1 MLKQRLFSKFLHEPL
16 FHFLIIG
23 LGFFVLFS
31 QLNTNDE
38 STDEKQIVITKAKV
52 DLMTASFLRERA
64 RAPMANEI
72 QNLIKSEIREELLY
86 REAIALGLD
95 KDDGLIRRRL
105 AQKMKYLF
113 NDLSV
118 VNKASEEE
126 LKEFVSAHPEKFMKP
141 VTISFAQVYF
151 DPKKHE
157 TTLVEDANTLLNKLR
172 ITTIKESTG
181 LGDRSLLPY
190 EFRNKRKTDI
200 DSMFGK
206 EFTKQAFSSPSN
218 TWEGPFESAYGM
230 HLIYIHKRKEDH
242 LPPLADIRDYVEEEW
257 ASLKQ
262 EEANEIFYESLYQH
276 YEIIVANEVLSDASL
291 SAK

>member
-1 MLKQRLFSKFLHEPL
+1 MHKQRLFFKFLREPL
-16 FHFLIIG
+16 FHFLLIG
-23 LGFFVLFS
+23 LGFFFLFS
-31 QLNTNDE
+31 QLNPTE
-38 STDEKQIVITKAKV
+38 EATDSKNIIITQSKIDTMSA
-52 DLMTASFLRERA
+52 TFLRERG
-64 RAPMANEI
+64 RAPLPNEI

-126 LKEFVSAHPEKFMKP
+126 LKEFISEHPEKFMKP
-141 VTISFAQVYF
+141 ATISFAQVYF

-157 TTLVEDANTLLNKLR
+157 TTLVEDANTLLGKLR
-172 ITTIKESTG
+172 ITTIKESNG

-190 EFRNKRKTDI
+190 DFRNKRKTDI

-206 EFTKQAFSSPSN
+206 EFTKQAFSSPTN
-218 TWEGPFESAYGM
+218 TWEGPFESAYGV
-230 HLIYIHKRKEDH
+230 HLIYIHERKEDH
-242 LPPLADIRDYVEEEW
+242 LPPLSDIRDHVEREW
-257 ASLKQ
+257 TSLRQ
-262 EEANEIFYESLYQH
+262 QEANELFYQSLYQR
-276 YEIIVANEVLSDASL
+276 YEITVADEVLSDASL